1 MASRTIERLPHELL
15 IHCCSYLKG
24 SIADIRNLRLAS
36 KCLCN
41 ASSLFLFDTLTIRI
55 TTKSI
60 STLEAV
66 SNHPIFR
73 KSIKTIKLCLCFYA
87 DVQDQ
92 LTRIG
97 LISECDRRFHSI
109 WLTSTRVFN
118 ATQRTVEESEQFE
131 RIQVRIGK
139 IKHALSSLE
148 LEAIGAASAGLDFA
162 AVRMI
167 TNAFD
172 VYKTRFVDQQVAI
185 KDDTHLTRIGAA
197 LSKFRRP
204 LSFEIFGYIRTS
216 NEIDPRSCSIATTME
231 WLDSDEACSD
241 MALNVMTSRGQY
253 LTFDIERRFAWTFKG
268 IFVQL
273 SKQKIFPSR
282 LTVDLDAPKCLQL
295 FRPKKAEHDAISS
308 VVQSAEHLSFVVRW
322 WTKQDLNFGVVIS
335 SEQHYQEMKHL
346 ASLTKAFFKT
356 ESVRSV
362 DLDMHDYTLHINPPY
377 ISLYELLP
385 DCEWPQLQ
393 ALSLVAVP
401 FHERELRKLVDRHRK
416 SLKILDMDGLQIL
429 SGSWRNSLQ
438 ILRELDNLEEVS
450 YRWPVGGE
458 YGSGSYEDDLV
469 FRFSETAVCQYLL
482 KIKGAENPLG

>member
-36 KCLCN
+36 KCLYN

-73 KSIKTIKLCLCFYA
+73 KSIKTIKLCLCFYG

-97 LISECDRRFHSI
+97 LISE
-109 WLTSTRVFN
+109 
-118 ATQRTVEESEQFE
+118 TVEESEQFE

-172 VYKTRFVDQQVAI
+172 VYKARFVDQQVAI
-185 KDDTHLTRIGAA
+185 KDGTHLTRIGAA

-204 LSFEIFGYIRTS
+204 LSFEIFGYIGTS
-216 NEIDPRSCSIATTME
+216 NEINPRSCSIATTME

-241 MALNVMTSRGQY
+241 MALN
-253 LTFDIERRFAWTFKG
+253 
-268 IFVQL
+268 
-273 SKQKIFPSR
+273 
-282 LTVDLDAPKCLQL
+282 
-295 FRPKKAEHDAISS
+295 
-308 VVQSAEHLSFVVRW
+308 SAEHLSFAVRW

-356 ESVRSV
+356 ESTWTACKFSAEAGGIHSKFYVNWTTWRKYRA
-362 DLDMHDYTLHINPPY
+362 DG
-377 ISLYELLP
+377 LLV
-385 DCEWPQLQ
+385 E
-393 ALSLVAVP
+393 SMEAVP
-401 FHERELRKLVDRHRK
+401 MRMIWYFA
-416 SLKILDMDGLQIL
+416 SLKRLFANI
-429 SGSWRNSLQ
+429 
-438 ILRELDNLEEVS
+438 
-450 YRWPVGGE
+450 
-458 YGSGSYEDDLV
+458 
-469 FRFSETAVCQYLL
+469 FS
-482 KIKGAENPLG
+482 K